1 MLLLWFSE
9 KRTDDRSRL
18 VARSSHLNPFD
29 LNNKAFYRPR
39 LWIMVRPGGRRD
51 VASQSLVVEIV
62 ERSLIRHWDTSWFL
76 LMTYW
81 KSKNRL
87 WQIKKV
93 CWRRQRSI
101 YAASLEKM
109 GNRCRCL
116 PTPFQEYLRRQQMI
130 DKSGQRQTAKDDN
143 SVLIRTQKIVIAR
156 QFCVLH
162 PRTKTNCSS
171 FNRHNRPF
179 PQIDYWHHRQKWRR
193 RRVFAWLQVGL
204 PKSRRIPG
212 GSNFGTF
219 SFGFRAAALV
229 KCSPRGR
236 GETKGAHCTVDVGYS
251 NNLHGNRCSES
262 KSSGCQFT

>member
-1 MLLLWFSE
+1 
-9 KRTDDRSRL
+9 
-18 VARSSHLNPFD
+18 
-29 LNNKAFYRPR
+29 
-39 LWIMVRPGGRRD
+39 
-51 VASQSLVVEIV
+51 
-62 ERSLIRHWDTSWFL
+62 
-76 LMTYW
+76 MTYW

-143 SVLIRTQKIVIAR
+143 SVLIRTQKIVITR

-179 PQIDYWHHRQKWRR
+179 PQIDHCIDIIDR
-193 RRVFAWLQVGL
+193 
-204 PKSRRIPG
+204 SEEEE
-212 GSNFGTF
+212 
-219 SFGFRAAALV
+219 GFLLGCR
-229 KCSPRGR
+229 
-236 GETKGAHCTVDVGYS
+236 
-251 NNLHGNRCSES
+251 
-262 KSSGCQFT
+262 SGCPKAEEFQEGQISGHFHSVLEPRLS